1 MFTVLRTLSI
11 SKQLYIPTYEQRKE
25 EGVQITSKPKC
36 WGFLNENLEKYK
48 SQSLKNKHR
57 FH

>member
-48 SQSLKNKHR
+48 AR
-57 FH
+57 V

>member
-1 MFTVLRTLSI
+1 MLTVLRTLSI

-36 WGFLNENLEKYK
+36 WGFLNENLE
-48 SQSLKNKHR
+48 
-57 FH
+57 